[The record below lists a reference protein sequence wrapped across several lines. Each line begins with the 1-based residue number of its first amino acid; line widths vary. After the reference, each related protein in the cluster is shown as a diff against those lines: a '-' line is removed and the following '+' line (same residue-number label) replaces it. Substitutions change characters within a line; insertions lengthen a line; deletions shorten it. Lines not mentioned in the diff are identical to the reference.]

1 MDANKRLKKELGE
14 NRVEMERL
22 RRENE
27 AGERQLELV
36 VGNNKKYG
44 EELAM
49 LERRNIELMT

>member
-1 MDANKRLKKELGE
+1 MDANKRLKRELGE